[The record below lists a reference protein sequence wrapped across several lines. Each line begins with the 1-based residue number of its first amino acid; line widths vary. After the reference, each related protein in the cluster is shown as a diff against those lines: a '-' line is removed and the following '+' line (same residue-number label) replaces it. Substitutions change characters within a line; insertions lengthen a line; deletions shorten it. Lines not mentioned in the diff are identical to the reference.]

1 MLKIQKK
8 MQSWSSSKAE
18 DEAMLMKSTLDLIVA
33 MLRERSYQ
41 MQINTDNTDYIRLT
55 DHKNYII
62 DLEDVSKDKIVI
74 VIRNLRGEGVA
85 QTIFVTLEWMEWTL
99 A

>member
-1 MLKIQKK
+1 
-8 MQSWSSSKAE
+8 
-18 DEAMLMKSTLDLIVA
+18 MLMKSTLDLIIA

-41 MQINTDNTDYIRLT
+41 MQVNTDNTEYIRLT

-62 DLEDVSKDKIVI
+62 DLEDSFKDNIVI
-74 VIRNLRGEGVA
+74 VVRNLRGEGVA
-85 QTIFVTLEWMEWTL
+85 QTIFGTLEWMEWTL